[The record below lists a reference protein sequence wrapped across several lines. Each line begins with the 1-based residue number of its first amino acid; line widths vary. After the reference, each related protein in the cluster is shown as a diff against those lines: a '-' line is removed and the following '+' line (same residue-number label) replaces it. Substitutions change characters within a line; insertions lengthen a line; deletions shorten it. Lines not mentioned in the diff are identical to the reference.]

1 MCIETLIGYGC
12 FAAIIIGGIINLLI
26 TRINWNLHIFYF
38 RLWLRRAL

>member
-1 MCIETLIGYGC
+1 MCIETLIALIC
-12 FAAIIIGGIINLLI
+12 FAFIIVGGIINLLI